1 MAGQSSTAPSTPDAE
16 PAARAPRRG
25 GLGQQAYLALRD
37 AIISGELQPDEP
49 LSEVALA
56 QRLNI
61 SRTPVREA
69 LTRLVED
76 GLVRNLPGRGSRVA
90 GISLTD
96 VAELFQLREVLEGL
110 VARLA
115 AQNVER
121 DSASVEELITQFS
134 RFENTAGNPS
144 FSEYYRL
151 TAKLDATLVAMAGNR
166 RLESSLRDLWAHSR
180 RLRQYASHDV
190 ARLEASAT
198 EHIAILT
205 AVRAGDAE
213 QAETAVRVHLQNS
226 RRALVAKVMGG

>member
-1 MAGQSSTAPSTPDAE
+1 M
-16 PAARAPRRG
+16 APRPTDADQGRRARPRR
-25 GLGQQAYLALRD
+25 GLGQQAYLSLRD

-69 LTRLVED
+69 LTRLVQD

-96 VAELFQLREVLEGL
+96 VAEIFQLREVLEGL

-121 DSASVEELITQFS
+121 DPAPVEELIAEFS
-134 RFENTAGNPS
+134 RYENTGGNPS
-144 FSEYYRL
+144 FTDYYRL

-166 RLESSLRDLWAHSR
+166 RLENSLRDLWAQSR

-198 EHIAILT
+198 EHVAILT
-205 AVRAGDAE
+205 AVRAAEAE
-213 QAETAVRVHLQNS
+213 QAEKAVRVHLQNS
-226 RRALVAKVMGG
+226 REALVAKVMGG